1 MNGRAHSLDALRGL
15 LALGVAVY
23 HVTSWTRTFGYDTHA
38 SSAMTLV
45 GVGAVQA
52 FFVLSGFSFYYAY
65 PDESFEDGPTIA
77 RFYLRRIARI
87 APLYYAAML
96 ANAFLQT
103 GYGAP
108 DSWVNLAEN
117 LTLLFGF
124 SHPNHSYLMGGW
136 SIGIE
141 MVFYLAFP
149 FFAAHTRS
157 WKRILAVTCALVLL
171 AAPWTFVWVPEETG
185 YERFHAY
192 VAVPNHFFAFFL
204 GAGIALSRR
213 ALGYRLPTPLYLAF
227 ITAVLVVWLVSTDVF
242 VDHSEA
248 TFGVRRV
255 ESIVALTLVVAATAQ
270 YDVGSKV
277 GRWLAERLGEI
288 SYGLYLI
295 HPLVWFSLGKPMNER
310 EVDPLVTVGTTLL
323 VTTVLAV
330 LSYRLLERPVLHAVR
345 RRLDEPR
352 DRRQEGLLVEPRVEA
367 PKAPKDPTSIDP
379 MKVPRER
386 TKAPSTEPSRGDRK
400 QSSAR

>member
-1 MNGRAHSLDALRGL
+1 MNGRAHSMDALRGV

-23 HVTSWTRTFGYDTHA
+23 HLTSWTRTFGYETHA

-65 PDESFEDGPTIA
+65 PDESFEDGPTIV

-96 ANAFLQT
+96 FNSFLQT

-108 DSWVNLAEN
+108 DSWMNLTEN
-117 LTLLFGF
+117 LTLLFGI
-124 SHPNHSYLMGGW
+124 SHPNHSFLMGGW

-141 MVFYLAFP
+141 MVFYLVFP
-149 FFAAHTRS
+149 FVAAHTRS
-157 WKRILAVTCALVLL
+157 WRRVLAITCGLVLL

-213 ALGYRLPTPLYLAF
+213 ATRYRLPSPLYLAF
-227 ITAVLVVWLVSTDVF
+227 VTAVLVVWLLSTEVF

-248 TFGVRRV
+248 TFGIRRV
-255 ESIVALTLVVAATAQ
+255 ESIAALTLVVAATAH
-270 YDVGSKV
+270 YDVASRV
-277 GRWLAERLGEI
+277 GRWVAERLGEI

-310 EVDPLVTVGTTLL
+310 ELDPIVTVGTTIS

-330 LSYRLLERPVLHAVR
+330 LSYRFLERPVLRAVR

-352 DRRQEGLLVEPRVEA
+352 DRRQEGLLVEPRVA
-367 PKAPKDPTSIDP
+367 TTAPKDPTSIDP
-379 MKVPRER
+379 TTVPRER
-386 TKAPSTEPSRGDRK
+386 TKAPFTEPSRGDRK
-400 QSSAR
+400 RSSAR